1 MFFIGMC
8 LWGSQRVTTL
18 KHSHSTVLPSMLQVS
33 VCFVVVDVVV
43 VVVVVAVVVVI
54 VLLSFNLFK
63 RLFFTV
69 QALSCGHSVVA
80 VEATLSIQRL
90 VKKYGSELHVVAWDA
105 VLDITEALQEQIEV
119 NLLLVL
125 ILL

>member
-1 MFFIGMC
+1 M
-8 LWGSQRVTTL
+8 VT
-18 KHSHSTVLPSMLQVS
+18 
-33 VCFVVVDVVV
+33 VVV
-43 VVVVVAVVVVI
+43 VVVVVVV
-54 VLLSFNLFK
+54 LPSFNIFN

>member
-1 MFFIGMC
+1 M
-8 LWGSQRVTTL
+8 
-18 KHSHSTVLPSMLQVS
+18 
-33 VCFVVVDVVV
+33 
-43 VVVVVAVVVVI
+43 
-54 VLLSFNLFK
+54 
-63 RLFFTV
+63 
-69 QALSCGHSVVA
+69 A

>member
-1 MFFIGMC
+1 MFFVGMC

-33 VCFVVVDVVV
+33 VYFVVVDVVV
-43 VVVVVAVVVVI
+43 VVAVVVVVVI